1 MKQAKTTMV
10 VAVLLIIH
18 FAVFPQQKKHGN
30 VITEHLSSS
39 VLRGTKIGLDS
50 IRIVKIYLPPGYSTS
65 GKSYPVVYY
74 LHNIFSSAEKTL
86 ADGKFVKVL
95 ERGFEHGV
103 VKEFIVVIADYSS
116 PTSGSLYE
124 NSLTSG
130 RWLDFIVGE
139 LVPFIDTKFRT
150 IRHRDSRAL
159 AGDFMGGRG
168 ALKLSMTNPEIFS
181 VVYALHP
188 VATGTGYMPWA
199 ANDVNWKKI
208 HQAKT
213 FSELA
218 GDGRAQMFVAIAQAF
233 LPNPNRPPF
242 YCDFWME
249 LENGEPKIHVENT
262 LKAQNGFLLDHTV
275 EECAKNLRTMNAIAF
290 DWARYDPTPTHV
302 YTNQAFTRK
311 LEDLGIDHEAE
322 EYRGTPWDK
331 NWIDNGRVYTRM
343 LPFFNQHLVFDSKK

>member
-1 MKQAKTTMV
+1 MKQIKNTLMV
-10 VAVLLIIH
+10 VFLLIIYVG
-18 FAVFPQQKKHGN
+18 ASGQQKNRGN

-39 VLRGTKIGLDS
+39 VLRGTKIGLDTNRV
-50 IRIVKIYLPPGYSTS
+50 IKVYVPPGYSTS

-74 LHNIFSSAEKTL
+74 LHNMFSSAENTL

-95 ERGFEHGV
+95 ERGFENGI
-103 VKEFIVVIADYSS
+103 VKEFIAVVADFSS

-124 NSLTSG
+124 NSPTSG
-130 RWLDFIVGE
+130 RWLNFIVSE
-139 LVPFIDTKFRT
+139 LVPFIDTRFRT

-168 ALKLSMTNPEIFS
+168 ALKLAMTNPEIFG

-188 VATGTGYMPWA
+188 VATGVGYMPWA
-199 ANDVNWKKI
+199 TNEVNWKKI

-218 GDGRAQMFVAIAQAF
+218 GDGRAQIMVALAQAF

-242 YCDFWME
+242 YCDFWIE
-249 LENGEPKIHVENT
+249 LENGEPKIQVENT
-262 LKAQNGFLLDHTV
+262 LKAQAGFLLDQTLADHV
-275 EECAKNLRTMNAIAF
+275 KDLASLRALAF
-290 DWARYDPTPTHV
+290 DWGRYDPTPTHV

-311 LEDLGIDHEAE
+311 LEDLGIEHEAE
-322 EYRGTPWDK
+322 EYRGTPTDK

-343 LPFFNQHLVFDSKK
+343 LPFLNQHLVFDSGK